1 MKSTKISYKPYKK
14 VSNFQQKGA
23 VLLEA
28 LIAVLIFSFGIL
40 AISGL
45 QGAMIKNTTNSKYRA
60 DASFI
65 AQQTLGRMW
74 ANPDNLATF
83 AVASEN
89 ISNLL
94 PGGTRT
100 IAIPAGTTDQVQITV
115 GWRAPGDPDAHTHV
129 VNARIV
135 QGGGI

>member
-1 MKSTKISYKPYKK
+1 MKFINLQNRLKLK
-14 VSNFQQKGA
+14 VQQKGA

-40 AISGL
+40 ALAGL
-45 QGAMIKNTTNSKYRA
+45 QAAMLKNTTNSKYRA

-65 AQQTLGRMW
+65 AQQTLGQMW
-74 ANPDNLATF
+74 ANPDNLGTF
-83 AVASEN
+83 AVVDED
-89 ISNLL
+89 ISTLL

-100 IAIPAGTTDQVQITV
+100 ISIPAVEQVQVTIT
-115 GWRAPGDPDAHTHV
+115 WQIPGDPDQHNHV

-135 QGGGI
+135 QGGGV

>member
-1 MKSTKISYKPYKK
+1 MKSINLKKNFKKIS
-14 VSNFQQKGA
+14 QQKGA
-23 VLLEA
+23 VMLEA

-45 QGAMIKNTTNSKYRA
+45 QAAMIKNTANSKYRS

-65 AQQTLGRMW
+65 AQQTLGKMW
-74 ANPDNLATF
+74 ANPANLSTF
-83 AVASEN
+83 VVANEN
-89 ISNLL
+89 ISSLL

-100 IAIPAGTTDQVQITV
+100 IALPAGTVDQVQITI
-115 GWRAPGDPDAHTHV
+115 GWQAPGDPDAHNHV

-135 QGGGI
+135 QGGGA